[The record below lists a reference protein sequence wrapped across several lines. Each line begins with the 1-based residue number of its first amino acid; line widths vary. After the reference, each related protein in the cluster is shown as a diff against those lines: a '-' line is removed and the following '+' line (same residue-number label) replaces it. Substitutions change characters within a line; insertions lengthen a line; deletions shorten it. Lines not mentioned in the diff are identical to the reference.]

1 LKGMRTHRCDCQ
13 STLINKFRLF
23 RKTLN
28 NQSSFKNVYKDA
40 LDFPKDKKKQR
51 ILTLDTKNSLVT
63 IILVRCYPFASFFHY
78 HNQSKPGISNL
89 DYWENLMSFN
99 RTILRDIRNYQPETA
114 WPTLLD
120 YFVWW
125 EKVRITY

>member
-13 STLINKFRLF
+13 STVCDDFNFLIE
-23 RKTLN
+23 TLN
-28 NQSSFKNVYKDA
+28 NQSSFKNIYEYAFNTNKG
-40 LDFPKDKKKQR
+40 KMQR